1 MFTNL
6 LRHGSPFAEMIMI
19 CLNKHFAHKNINWR
33 QAMWKVTL
41 RSGYWL
47 ALTFLITA
55 SAVMAM
61 DIDSRR
67 DRVHGKVIVLST
79 M

>member
-1 MFTNL
+1 
-6 LRHGSPFAEMIMI
+6 MII
-19 CLNKHFAHKNINWR
+19 IWLDKHFANKNINWR

-55 SAVMAM
+55 SAIVAM
-61 DIDSRR
+61 DIDSRQ
-67 DRVHGKVIVLST
+67 DRVQGKVIILSY

>member
-1 MFTNL
+1 
-6 LRHGSPFAEMIMI
+6 
-19 CLNKHFAHKNINWR
+19 
-33 QAMWKVTL
+33 MWKVTL
-41 RSGYWL
+41 RSSYWL

-67 DRVHGKVIVLST
+67 EHVRGNVIVLSY

>member
-1 MFTNL
+1 
-6 LRHGSPFAEMIMI
+6 MIMI
-19 CLNKHFAHKNINWR
+19 CLNKHFANKNINWR

-55 SAVMAM
+55 SAIMAM

-67 DRVHGKVIVLST
+67 DRVQGNVIILSY

>member
-1 MFTNL
+1 MTI
-6 LRHGSPFAEMIMI
+6 LRSIKRLA
-19 CLNKHFAHKNINWR
+19 NKNINWR

-55 SAVMAM
+55 SAVVAM
-61 DIDSRR
+61 DIDSRH
-67 DRVHGKVIVLST
+67 DRVQGKVIVLSY

>member
-1 MFTNL
+1 
-6 LRHGSPFAEMIMI
+6 
-19 CLNKHFAHKNINWR
+19 
-33 QAMWKVTL
+33 MWKVTL

-61 DIDSRR
+61 DIDSRQ
-67 DRVHGKVIVLST
+67 DRIQGNVFILST

>member
-1 MFTNL
+1 MTIFRSIERL
-6 LRHGSPFAEMIMI
+6 A
-19 CLNKHFAHKNINWR
+19 NKSINWR

-55 SAVMAM
+55 SAVVAM
-61 DIDSRR
+61 DIDSRH
-67 DRVHGKVIVLST
+67 DRVQGKVIVLSY

>member
-1 MFTNL
+1 
-6 LRHGSPFAEMIMI
+6 
-19 CLNKHFAHKNINWR
+19 
-33 QAMWKVTL
+33 MWKITL
-41 RSGYWL
+41 RSSYWL

-67 DRVHGKVIVLST
+67 DHVRGKVIVLSN

>member
-1 MFTNL
+1 MN
-6 LRHGSPFAEMIMI
+6 MI
-19 CLNKHFAHKNINWR
+19 CLNKHFSNKNINWR

-41 RSGYWL
+41 KSGYWM

-61 DIDSRR
+61 DIDSRQ
-67 DRVHGKVIVLST
+67 DRAHGKVIILSS

>member
-1 MFTNL
+1 ML
-6 LRHGSPFAEMIMI
+6 II
-19 CLNKHFAHKNINWR
+19 WLNKHFANNNINWR
-33 QAMWKVTL
+33 QTMWKVTL

-55 SAVMAM
+55 SAVTAM

-67 DRVHGKVIVLST
+67 DRVQGNVIVLSYR
-79 M
+79 

>member
-1 MFTNL
+1 MSL
-6 LRHGSPFAEMIMI
+6 FAEM
-19 CLNKHFAHKNINWR
+19 LKFWSDKPFDVNNINWR

-67 DRVHGKVIVLST
+67 DRVHGNVIVLSH

>member
-1 MFTNL
+1 
-6 LRHGSPFAEMIMI
+6 
-19 CLNKHFAHKNINWR
+19 
-33 QAMWKVTL
+33 MWKTAL
-41 RSGYWL
+41 KPSFWL

-67 DRVHGKVIVLST
+67 DHLQGKVIVLSYR
-79 M
+79 

>member
-1 MFTNL
+1 
-6 LRHGSPFAEMIMI
+6 
-19 CLNKHFAHKNINWR
+19 
-33 QAMWKVTL
+33 MWKITL
-41 RSGYWL
+41 RSSYWL

-61 DIDSRR
+61 DIDSRQ
-67 DRVHGKVIVLST
+67 DRVQGKVIVLSY